1 MKSNNSRLQMRFKS
15 TNTFHP
21 ILIALLVAISSA
33 PAHAAV
39 WYARAKGTGDGK
51 AATSPIGSSAALDA
65 ATKPG
70 DVIILLPG
78 EASFDGGVALK
89 PGQTLLG
96 LAEGNR
102 KPSITNTD
110 TNRHDGNGVVLAN
123 GSKVFD
129 VRIEGTKA
137 SGVLG
142 VDVSGAFLLGV
153 DVQDANQSTNFTSA
167 TVNVLGRIP
176 HGGILFLATQSGK
189 EVQNRVHECTVTI
202 AAGIGIGAVALSGDS
217 NRLVVSHTSA
227 DKGGCV
233 PPLFDMGILALA
245 DGRSSET
252 QVELSDTSVGGRLS
266 EQGRNVLAF
275 ASADAKA
282 TARIERCT
290 LRECGQDGVC
300 AVAAMVPAT
309 VEVQIRNSTIERAGQ
324 MNIEGT
330 ILNLPPSD
338 PARAHESLV
347 SIDALDC
354 TIRDAGAV
362 GPFRA
367 DAHNIWLAPTSFG
380 PGPFAKG
387 RYLLS
392 VRNSTVTKAHRTGI
406 EIGNDGREFKIAS
419 DEGEY
424 QVILRDN
431 AITDNG
437 SSEIA
442 IAAAGA
448 LVDARQNW
456 WGTATGLATNRVVL
470 IDKAQWS
477 QLDASHPL
485 LNQKDGRGS
494 R

>member
-1 MKSNNSRLQMRFKS
+1 MNI
-15 TNTFHP
+15 FHP
-21 ILIALLVAISSA
+21 ILIVLLVAFSPV

-39 WYARAKGTGDGK
+39 WYARAKGTGEGK
-51 AATSPIGSSAALDA
+51 TATSPIGSSSALDV

-70 DVIILLPG
+70 DVIILLSS
-78 EASFDGGVALK
+78 EAAFDGGVALK
-89 PGQTLLG
+89 PGQTLMG

-102 KPSITNTD
+102 KPSITNTG
-110 TNRHDGNGVVLAN
+110 TNRLDGNGVVLAN
-123 GSKVFD
+123 GSKVLD
-129 VRIEGTKA
+129 VRIERTRA
-137 SGVLG
+137 SGLLG

-153 DVQDANQSTNFTSA
+153 DVQDANQSTNVTSFSA
-167 TVNVLGRIP
+167 NVLGRIS

-189 EVQNRVHECTVTI
+189 EVANRVHECTVTN
-202 AAGIGIGAVALSGDS
+202 AAGIGIGAVALNGGR
-217 NRLVVSHTSA
+217 NRLIVSHTSA
-227 DKGGCV
+227 NKGDFI

-252 QVELSDTSVGGRLS
+252 QVELSDASISGRLS
-266 EQGRNVLAF
+266 EQGRNVLVF

-282 TARIERCT
+282 TVRIDRCT

-309 VEVQIRNSTIERAGQ
+309 VEIQIRNSTIERAGQ

-347 SIDALDC
+347 SIDASDC
-354 TIRDAGAV
+354 IIRDAGAV

-387 RYLLS
+387 RYVLS
-392 VRNSTVTKAHRTGI
+392 IRNSTVTNAHGTGI
-406 EIGNDGREFKIAS
+406 EIGNDGREFKIAP

-424 QVILRDN
+424 QVTLRDN

-437 SSEIA
+437 SSELA

-448 LVDARQNW
+448 QVDARQNW
-456 WGTATGLATNRVVL
+456 WGTVTGLATNRVVL
-470 IDKAQWS
+470 IDKAQRS
-477 QLDASHPL
+477 QLDASQSLPR
-485 LNQKDGRGS
+485 QKDGNRS